1 MKLLNEFLALIQGV
15 FSILS
20 DFLINSPFKYLLGV
34 FLLAMCVG
42 LISKLKK
49 A

>member
-1 MKLLNEFLALIQGV
+1 MLSDFLGLIQGV

-34 FLLAMCVG
+34 FLIAMCIG
-42 LISKLKK
+42 LISKLKRV
-49 A
+49 